1 MADDIAEP
9 ASRRG
14 VAAGQLRACIGC
26 MERLE
31 GEKRTVRQEPSTF
44 L

>member
-9 ASRRG
+9 ASRS

-31 GEKRTVRQEPSTF
+31 GEKRMVRHEPSTF